1 MASWAHHFLTALARH
16 DPQVFVV
23 IDLPT
28 SLVLLFLQ
36 ITVFIGLASRDMS
49 DDDREW
55 WARAGAW
62 ILIIGLSWL
71 VAAAIAILGPLALDA
86 GLDALGF
93 SHGGGRVG
101 LGLFTLL
108 SGGAAYRMI
117 AALASQARRWRF
129 ATGLALCL
137 AAPVT
142 TVLLIVL
149 VSDGNRL
156 LLQFIHDLHLFH
168 ERPHPVGASLPEDL
182 LAFFGL
188 LAIGTGLGRVISINQ
203 FSLHEMYRSRLVRTF
218 LGVTRAKDDRHPS
231 AFTGFDAADDMP
243 FGRVQD
249 LGRPLHVVNT
259 TLNLVADNRL
269 AVAERKATSFTMSP
283 LHAGSRQLGYRP
295 AADLCVGYLARRGI
309 DDVWR
314 RRQLEHGPG
323 CLPRDDVPADGLQ
336 RAAGRLARQPRRAWR
351 CDVDARGAGV
361 RCRAAR
367 QRAARQDD
375 RDQPVR
381 AALRRRPLR
390 KPRTV

>member
-1 MASWAHHFLTALARH
+1 M
-16 DPQVFVV
+16 
-23 IDLPT
+23 
-28 SLVLLFLQ
+28 LFLQ

-86 GLDALGF
+86 GLAALGF

-101 LGLFTLL
+101 LGLLTIL

-182 LAFFGL
+182 LAFSACSPL
-188 LAIGTGLGRVISINQ
+188 GTGLGRVISINQ

-218 LGVTRAKDDRHPS
+218 LGVTRTKDRPQPERLHGIRCGRRH
-231 AFTGFDAADDMP
+231 A
-243 FGRVQD
+243 V
-249 LGRPLHVVNT
+249 RPGSGPRSL
-259 TLNLVADNRL
+259 RC
-269 AVAERKATSFTMSP
+269 TSST
-283 LHAGSRQLGYRP
+283 
-295 AADLCVGYLARRGI
+295 
-309 DDVWR
+309 
-314 RRQLEHGPG
+314 
-323 CLPRDDVPADGLQ
+323 PR
-336 RAAGRLARQPRRAWR
+336 
-351 CDVDARGAGV
+351 
-361 RCRAAR
+361 
-367 QRAARQDD
+367 
-375 RDQPVR
+375 
-381 AALRRRPLR
+381 
-390 KPRTV
+390 